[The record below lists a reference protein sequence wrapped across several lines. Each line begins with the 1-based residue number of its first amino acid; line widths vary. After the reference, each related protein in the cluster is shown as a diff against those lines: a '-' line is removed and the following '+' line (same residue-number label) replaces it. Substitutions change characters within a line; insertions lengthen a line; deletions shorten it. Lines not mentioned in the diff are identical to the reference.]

1 LNDNA
6 RLRAGARRA
15 AAPATAVPPDMVDI
29 AFDFAAQALPA
40 GFEWPLYLAVSALAP
55 WIAESPHAGV
65 HPLRGSR
72 LADGG
77 LLVAR
82 RAKLMVRM
90 PWDRACAASVLEG
103 ASLELGRT
111 TVKVGHGTFRKFR
124 PAPTLYSPRVVMG
137 AGQEDAFCARVESA
151 LDHLAIR
158 RSFLCGRRVEV
169 VFDGRAHAAFSV
181 AVHGL
186 DEAQSLLLQ
195 GTGLGAGHPVGCGLF
210 VPHKTITG
218 LE

>member
-1 LNDNA
+1 MNDA
-6 RLRAGARRA
+6 VTPRAGARLA
-15 AAPATAVPPDMVDI
+15 AAPAAAVPPEMVDV
-29 AFDFAAQALPA
+29 AFELSAPALPA
-40 GFEWPLYLAVSALAP
+40 GFEWPLFLAIAALAP
-55 WIAESPHAGV
+55 WLADSPHAGV

-82 RAKLMVRM
+82 RAKLAVRM
-90 PWDRACAASVLEG
+90 PRDRVCAASALEG
-103 ASLELGRT
+103 ATLNVGRT
-111 TVKVGHGTFRKFR
+111 EVQVGQGTFRKFR

-137 AGQEDAFCARVESA
+137 AEQEDAFCARVESA
-151 LDHLAIR
+151 LERLAIR
-158 RSFLCGRRVEV
+158 RSFMCGRRVEV
-169 VFDGRAHAAFSV
+169 IFDGRAHAAFSV

-195 GTGLGAGHPVGCGLF
+195 GAGLGAGHPVGCGLF
-210 VPHKTITG
+210 VPHKTISG